1 MNAMERALNLV
12 HTSLATLYVEDE
24 IITIEYNVGVNVDI
38 NGAKE
43 LFDAVSEFNKDGI
56 KRPIL
61 VDMRFLKTISGD
73 ARDYSSSE
81 EACQCT
87 SKVALWTQSALSNF
101 IGNLFLRISEKPI
114 PMKLFL
120 DETMAKKWLKEV

>member
-1 MNAMERALNLV
+1 MNAKGRALNLV
-12 HTSLATLYVEDE
+12 HTSLATLYVEDD
-24 IITIEYNVGVNVDI
+24 IIYIEYIVGVNVDL

-56 KRPIL
+56 KRPIF
-61 VDMRFLKTISGD
+61 VDMRFLKSISGE

-101 IGNLFLRISEKPI
+101 IGNIFLKISEKPI

-120 DETMAKKWLKEV
+120 DETKAIEWLKEV